1 MPTDID
7 LDQLDLLL
15 ADGATL
21 VEVLPAA
28 EYNEEHLPSAINL
41 ELKNLDANTAAVVAS
56 DHPVVMYCWDSL

>member
-1 MPTDID
+1 VPTDID

-21 VEVLPAA
+21 VEVLPVA
-28 EYNEEHLPSAINL
+28 EYNEEHLPDAINL

-56 DHPVVMYCWDSL
+56 DRPVVMYCWDSL